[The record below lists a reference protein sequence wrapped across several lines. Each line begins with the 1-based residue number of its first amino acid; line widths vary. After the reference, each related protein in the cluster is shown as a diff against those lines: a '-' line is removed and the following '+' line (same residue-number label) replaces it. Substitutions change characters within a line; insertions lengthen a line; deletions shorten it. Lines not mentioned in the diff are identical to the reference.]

1 MKIGEIYEI
10 LGLDLRADL
19 TKFDDANCEIKSQ
32 KCKNLDT
39 NFEIC
44 AINSLQ
50 NAKTNELSYCDGEK
64 NAKFISQTK
73 ASVVLVRSEMAYLV
87 PEGSLAIICDNPH
100 LNFAILSAHFA
111 KPLIREKRPNFIA
124 KSAQIMENVH
134 VGSNSQ
140 IGENCTIM
148 SGVYI
153 GDDVKIGAGTIIHPN
168 AVIYND
174 TQIGENCVI
183 LAGAILGSDGF
194 GYAHRADGTHVKIH
208 HNGNVILEDFVE
220 IGANTTIDRGVF
232 DPTIIKKGTKIDN
245 LVQIGHNCDIGQNTL
260 LVSQV
265 GLAGSS
271 ILGRNVV
278 MGGQSGTKGHIK
290 IGDFAQIAAR
300 GGVSKDL
307 EGGKAYAGYPIMEL
321 GAWFKLQAKIALFF
335 KKN

>member
-1 MKIGEIYEI
+1 M
-10 LGLDLRADL
+10 
-19 TKFDDANCEIKSQ
+19 
-32 KCKNLDT
+32 
-39 NFEIC
+39 
-44 AINSLQ
+44 
-50 NAKTNELSYCDGEK
+50 
-64 NAKFISQTK
+64 
-73 ASVVLVRSEMAYLV
+73 
-87 PEGSLAIICDNPH
+87 
-100 LNFAILSAHFA
+100 
-111 KPLIREKRPNFIA
+111 
-124 KSAQIMENVH
+124 
-134 VGSNSQ
+134 
-140 IGENCTIM
+140 
-148 SGVYI
+148 
-153 GDDVKIGAGTIIHPN
+153 
-168 AVIYND
+168 IYND

-271 ILGRNVV
+271 VLGRNVV

-307 EGGKAYAGYPIMEL
+307 DGSKTYAGYPIMEL
-321 GAWFKLQAKIALFF
+321 DAWFKLQAKIMRFF